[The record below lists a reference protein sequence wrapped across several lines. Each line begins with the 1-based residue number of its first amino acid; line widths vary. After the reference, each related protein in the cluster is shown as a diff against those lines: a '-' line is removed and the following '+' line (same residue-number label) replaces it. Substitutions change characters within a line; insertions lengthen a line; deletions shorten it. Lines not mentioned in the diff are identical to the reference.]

1 MAKKNSPVDIKDSLI
16 LWIAYNF
23 FDLMRQFSIFQQ
35 IRNIDNLIWNRKFK
49 NKFPRPL
56 TSNYLFPELW
66 VIMNVIL
73 SFAFCLILPL
83 FPHWAKVTL
92 TVYAFLR
99 IVEMLVYQVNVLL
112 FDPIKGGASYRIK
125 SATRMIILLMCNIME
140 YIGWFALVYIC
151 ASISNN
157 QDVSSLTMLLNS
169 MMVFVNNMNP
179 GELSDS
185 LVVSIAYF
193 ESVVGF
199 FMTLVCVARFIS
211 LLPVI
216 QTIDN
221 N

>member
-1 MAKKNSPVDIKDSLI
+1 
-16 LWIAYNF
+16 
-23 FDLMRQFSIFQQ
+23 
-35 IRNIDNLIWNRKFK
+35 
-49 NKFPRPL
+49 
-56 TSNYLFPELW
+56 
-66 VIMNVIL
+66 MNVIL
-73 SFAFCLILPL
+73 SFACCLILPSL
-83 FPHWAKVTL
+83 PHWAQVTL
-92 TVYAFLR
+92 AVYALLR

-151 ASISNN
+151 ASTSHNH
-157 QDVSSLTMLLNS
+157 DVSSFTMLLNS

-185 LVVSIAYF
+185 LVVSVAYF
-193 ESVVGF
+193 ESVLGF